1 MSVPPTPEY
10 VTRIQAVMDANNLI
24 YSYINVDTLKIVKVP
39 NSECLGRFTGM
50 RTSRQLVRWCVD
62 NIHRDPISN
71 WESVETPQLFEEQSL
86 ERVMQVV
93 QALWARVGELENE
106 NNELREEVCTQYQR
120 IK

>member
-10 VTRIQAVMDANNLI
+10 VVRIQALVDANDLM
-24 YSYINVDTLKIVKVP
+24 YSYINVDTLKIVKAP

-50 RTSRQLVRWCVD
+50 RTSRQLVRWCFE

-71 WESVETPQLFEEQSL
+71 WESVETPRLFEEQSL

-106 NNELREEVCTQYQR
+106 NEELREEVRTQYQR
-120 IK
+120 ID